1 MNPFNAVWDTAALKV
16 TLDQLSIM
24 WLRSNGCIREFPD
37 NSLSYMNDDTRTV
50 ICEFDLTPH
59 QCNILKLRSA
69 YYADIFSFMDTDF
82 TKNVKITVDNP
93 LFDATLVKHL
103 ILLNGRGKDE
113 LPDYKLVNVG
123 QFVHICAYYSFD
135 RMLDLMTGVHYFPE
149 FFEAMVFNFRIYHP
163 SIASLWRMFGTNRR
177 RFYSMSISFPTIHT
191 LHIKGRFWVGY
202 CLNIKS
208 YCLEWCVLSSSLHL
222 LGWSRHFLCQ
232 VCELPLGHCELGD
245 TSVTITSCCR
255 VPSYHMS
262 WLIFC
267 VTHLVRCL

>member
-93 LFDATLVKHL
+93 FFDATMVKHL
-103 ILLNGRGKDE
+103 ILLNARGKDE

-135 RMLDLMTGVHYFPE
+135 RMLDLMTKFCLTTGVHYFPE

-163 SIASLWRMFGTNRR
+163 SIASLWRMFMVLWNQSQKVLLHEYFLPDYPYLTYQGT
-177 RFYSMSISFPTIHT
+177 
-191 LHIKGRFWVGY
+191 
-202 CLNIKS
+202 
-208 YCLEWCVLSSSLHL
+208 L
-222 LGWSRHFLCQ
+222 LGGLLFKHKELLPGMVRSFIQSPSLRMESPFL
-232 VCELPLGHCELGD
+232 VS
-245 TSVTITSCCR
+245 SV
-255 VPSYHMS
+255 
-262 WLIFC
+262 
-267 VTHLVRCL
+267 